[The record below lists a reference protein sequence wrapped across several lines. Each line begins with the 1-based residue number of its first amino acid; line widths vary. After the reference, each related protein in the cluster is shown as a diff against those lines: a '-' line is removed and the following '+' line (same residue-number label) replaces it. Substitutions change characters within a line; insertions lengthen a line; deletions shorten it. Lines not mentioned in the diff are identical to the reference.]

1 MTVDF
6 SRLVLNPCMLTF
18 ARTVT
23 IDPVMSNPGSAPY
36 QTRGVFSSDPFPVMG
51 LDGQVLS
58 DQKTTLGIRLA
69 DWGGMPAPLPRDII
83 TITYAGQTATW
94 FVSNCE
100 EDGQGGSMLT
110 LRYTTPIPDPRRPTQ
125 DVDIE

>member
-6 SRLVLNPCMLTF
+6 SRLVLNPAMLTF
-18 ARTVT
+18 GRTVT
-23 IDPVMSNPGSAPY
+23 IDPLWSQPGQPPY
-36 QTRGVFSSDPFPVMG
+36 QARGVFSSDPFPIVG

-69 DWGGMPAPLPRDII
+69 DWGGAPAPAPRDTI
-83 TITYAGQTATW
+83 TISFEGQTATW
-94 FVSNCE
+94 YVSNCE

-110 LRYTTPIPDPRRPTQ
+110 LRYTTPVPDPRRPTQ